1 MGLRHIAVLAAGYA
15 QIGRLEYA
23 RDAIELA
30 AAAFTHGTKVSLLTE
45 LRYREKVMGTTWSS
59 RQDLRIRYIAP
70 GNSPPASVTQLD
82 TYSESLV
89 RNALRSLGMSDCRS
103 LAI

>member
-1 MGLRHIAVLAAGYA
+1 MGLRILLFG
-15 QIGRLEYA
+15 GGLCTDRPDWEYA

-30 AAAFTHGTKVSLLTE
+30 AAAFIHRTKVSLLTE

-82 TYSESLV
+82 TY
-89 RNALRSLGMSDCRS
+89 RNL
-103 LAI
+103 